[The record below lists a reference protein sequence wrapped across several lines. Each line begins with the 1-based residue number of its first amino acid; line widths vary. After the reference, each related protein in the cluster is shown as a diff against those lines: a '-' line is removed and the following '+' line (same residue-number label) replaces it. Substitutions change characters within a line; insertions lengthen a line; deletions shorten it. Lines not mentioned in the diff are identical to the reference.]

1 MKLTSLQAL
10 AAAIEEGS
18 LRKAAERLGV
28 SQPALSKLV
37 RELELELSTTLLTR
51 TSKGVVATAQGKV
64 LHSHSLAVH
73 RELQAA
79 RSEIAQIGGSMVGD
93 IRIAAVPLAVMLLIP
108 ETLRTFSKA
117 YPHIRLSVTEELYMT
132 QLQKLRNKEVD
143 IALGGIPDNLAP
155 GEFDME
161 PLVSTRMVVV
171 MRKGHPLAKSTRLQQ
186 LAKAKWVYTNVAPET
201 GYAKAL
207 FEANGLPAP
216 PVGAIVNS
224 TLTLLSLIANGD
236 YVGLLPHQ
244 IAKLPLAKH
253 YVETAPIKDQVLDLT
268 VGAIVRKE
276 SMVLPPIRNMLAHLH
291 RAANHMNTI
300 EGQVVP

>member
-1 MKLTSLQAL
+1 MKLKNLQAL

-37 RELELELSTTLLTR
+37 RELELDLSAPLLTR
-51 TSKGVVATAQGKV
+51 TSKGVVATPQGKV
-64 LHSHSLAVH
+64 LHSHNQAVE

-79 RSEIAQIGGSMVGD
+79 RSAIAQIGGSLVGD
-93 IRIAAVPLAVMLLIP
+93 IRIAAVPLAVLLLIP
-108 ETLRTFSKA
+108 ETLRTFSKT
-117 YPHIRLSVTEELYMT
+117 YPDIRLSVTEELYMT

-143 IALGGIPDNLAP
+143 IALGGLPDSLAP
-155 GEFDME
+155 GEFEME
-161 PLVSTRMVVV
+161 PLITTRMVVV
-171 MRKGHPLAKSTRLQQ
+171 MRKGHPLAKSTSLQQ
-186 LAKAKWVYTNVAPET
+186 LAKAKWVYTHVAPET

-207 FEANGLPAP
+207 FETNGLTAP

-224 TLTLLSLIANGD
+224 TLTLLSLIATGD

-244 IAKLPLAKH
+244 IASLPLANQ
-253 YVETAPIKDQVLDLT
+253 YVDTAPIKDQVLDIT

-276 SMVLPPIRNMLAHLH
+276 SMVLPPIRNLLTHLH
-291 RAANHMNTI
+291 RAANHLNK
-300 EGQVVP
+300 